1 MHAATSKVE
10 NSAQVS
16 SCQLKFVHG
25 CSISDKAKKVS
36 ATLVQDHE
44 ENRSTNVS
52 KIGPVHVSMQPHR
65 RRRRRG
71 FHLFRRRSHADSA
84 PRRRPGVNVIKLF
97 LSSPLMT
104 RPNKLEGC
112 PFKPFPVRSLN
123 YGQGQSQPK

>member
-10 NSAQVS
+10 NSAQRTS
-16 SCQLKFVHG
+16 LLRCG
-25 CSISDKAKKVS
+25 ISDKAKKVS
-36 ATLVQDHE
+36 TMLVQDHE

-97 LSSPLMT
+97 FFFVT
-104 RPNKLEGC
+104 DDKAR
-112 PFKPFPVRSLN
+112 
-123 YGQGQSQPK
+123 